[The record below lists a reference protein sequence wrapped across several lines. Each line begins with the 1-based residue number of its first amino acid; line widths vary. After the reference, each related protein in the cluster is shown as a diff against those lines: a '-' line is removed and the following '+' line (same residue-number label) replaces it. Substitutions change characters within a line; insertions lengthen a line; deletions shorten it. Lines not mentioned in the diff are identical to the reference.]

1 MSSPTSVDTL
11 SFAMLAFLF
20 LLAIPILPALAGP
33 DEDNARLGS
42 YYTNIAI
49 YRSGSGNNVV
59 SVGLG
64 DPVQDFNLTL
74 CTFSY
79 VSPCDLAD
87 DLATNVDFI
96 LVAAEDCSNCLNDA
110 FA

>member
-1 MSSPTSVDTL
+1 
-11 SFAMLAFLF
+11 MLAI
-20 LLAIPILPALAGP
+20 LALSIHIISALAGKE
-33 DEDNARLGS
+33 EDTARLGT

-74 CTFSY
+74 CTSCLPLY
-79 VSPCDLAD
+79 TSSAD

-96 LVAAEDCSNCLNDA
+96 LVAADDCDDCLNDA
-110 FA
+110 ETYVYLCGQG